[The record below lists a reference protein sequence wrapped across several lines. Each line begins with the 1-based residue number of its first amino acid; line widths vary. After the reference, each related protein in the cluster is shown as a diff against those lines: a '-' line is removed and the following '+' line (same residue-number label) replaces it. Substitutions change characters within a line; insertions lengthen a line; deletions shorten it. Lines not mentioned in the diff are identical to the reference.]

1 MATTKSP
8 TESVKQITYL
18 AGALKAPR
26 ITEAASRMAD
36 QARDAGWS
44 FEDYLAAVLEREVSA
59 RNASGAELR
68 IKAAGFPARKTLED
82 FDWDAQPAVRQQV
95 AALAS
100 GGFLLEAQNVVLL
113 GPPGTGKTHLATAL
127 GIVAA
132 RHGHRVLFATATD
145 WVTRLTDAH
154 RQGLLPK
161 ELARLRRYGLII
173 VDEVGYLPFEQDA
186 ADLFFQLVS
195 SRYEH
200 ASLILTSNLPF
211 SGWGGVFGDQAVAAA
226 MIDRIV
232 HHADVLTLKGAS
244 YRLRGRGIDSL
255 PSIRTTTAETP
266 DYTAR
271 NRSLFKRRNRPVLQR
286 RRQVVGVFSACIAIS
301 PNASAAVRTMS
312 RNTERPAPKT
322 ERRGCCEIAITE
334 ISPPLAFR
342 VIARRCKGDRHHRR
356 RAPTLT
362 SGVDTT
368 GAESGHADVA
378 RRLSV
383 ASADTPGQ
391 SAISALAI
399 SWFVECRHGAR
410 LGVFRC
416 QSQAILPDVCG
427 EPIHLEDLALLRL
440 TDRDGEFADAH
451 VLYLSPFRSGD
462 RERVVGDHALHE
474 SDVVDRDLAAIQID
488 ATADQQNSGDDD
500 RDVRLGVLVHV
511 EHPGEHDE
519 HHRPAH
525 GDRHEDAALAE
536 TDVAPF
542 PRAGEHD
549 EVHHDDRGEDHGAES
564 DVHRA

>member
-1 MATTKSP
+1 MAAGKA
-8 TESVKQITYL
+8 TEAVKQITYL

-26 ITEAASRMAD
+26 ITEAAGRMAD

-82 FDWDAQPAVRQQV
+82 FDWDAQPTARQQI

-132 RHGHRVLFATATD
+132 KHGHRVLFATATD

-154 RQGLLPK
+154 RQGRLPQ

-186 ADLFFQLVS
+186 ANLFFQLVS

-255 PSIRTTTAETP
+255 PSIRTTT
-266 DYTAR
+266 D
-271 NRSLFKRRNRPVLQR
+271 K
-286 RRQVVGVFSACIAIS
+286 
-301 PNASAAVRTMS
+301 
-312 RNTERPAPKT
+312 AP
-322 ERRGCCEIAITE
+322 
-334 ISPPLAFR
+334 S
-342 VIARRCKGDRHHRR
+342 
-356 RAPTLT
+356 
-362 SGVDTT
+362 
-368 GAESGHADVA
+368 
-378 RRLSV
+378 
-383 ASADTPGQ
+383 
-391 SAISALAI
+391 
-399 SWFVECRHGAR
+399 
-410 LGVFRC
+410 
-416 QSQAILPDVCG
+416 
-427 EPIHLEDLALLRL
+427 
-440 TDRDGEFADAH
+440 
-451 VLYLSPFRSGD
+451 
-462 RERVVGDHALHE
+462 
-474 SDVVDRDLAAIQID
+474 
-488 ATADQQNSGDDD
+488 
-500 RDVRLGVLVHV
+500 
-511 EHPGEHDE
+511 
-519 HHRPAH
+519 
-525 GDRHEDAALAE
+525 
-536 TDVAPF
+536 
-542 PRAGEHD
+542 
-549 EVHHDDRGEDHGAES
+549 
-564 DVHRA
+564 